1 MIKKSL
7 IFIALKLHSDLQLS
21 VIIVNYNVKYFL
33 EHCLYAVYKAIS
45 AIKAEI
51 IVIDNASSDGSMEY
65 LLYKFPE
72 VIFIDNP
79 VNLGYAKANNQ
90 GLKQARGEYILFLN
104 PDTIVPEDCFDICMR
119 FLESHPKAGA
129 CGVRMLDG
137 SGRYL
142 PESKRAFPSLQTS
155 FYKMSGL
162 TKLFPQ
168 SKTFARYYLGHFSEN
183 EDKEVDVLSG
193 AFFMVRMKVLKQ
205 TGGFDE
211 QFFMYGEDIDLSY
224 RIQQAGYVNYYLAAT
239 SIIHFKG
246 ESTKKGNL
254 NYVRLFYKAMSIF
267 VNKHFTGSG
276 LQRLNFLIQ
285 GSIRVRAAL
294 SAATTIM
301 KSNKAIPFSE
311 SIASMIVGNNDQ
323 IRKAVSILQKHKPGI
338 RKISKKEPCGDLQK
352 LILSTPPD
360 EIVFCEGD
368 QFSYKD
374 IIAWIQRMP
383 AKSSF
388 KFFSKQAGS
397 IIGSDFKN
405 ANGFVMV

>member
-7 IFIALKLHSDLQLS
+7 IFNALKLRSDLQLS

-45 AIKAEI
+45 TVKAEI

-65 LLYKFPE
+65 LLNKFPE

-79 VNLGYAKANNQ
+79 VNVGYAKANNQ
-90 GLKQARGEYILFLN
+90 GLKQARGQYILFLN

-119 FLESHPKAGA
+119 FLELHPKAGA
-129 CGVRMLDG
+129 CGVKMLDG

-162 TKLFPQ
+162 AKLFPH
-168 SKTFARYYLGHFSEN
+168 SKTFARYYLGHLSEN

-193 AFFMVRMKVLKQ
+193 ALFMVKEKVLKQ

-224 RIQQAGYVNYYLAAT
+224 RIQQAGYINYYLASAT
-239 SIIHFKG
+239 IIHFKG
-246 ESTKKGNL
+246 ESTKKGNPD
-254 NYVRLFYKAMSIF
+254 YVRLFYKAMNIF
-267 VNKHFTGSG
+267 VNKHFTGSR
-276 LQRLNFLIQ
+276 LKRLNFLIH
-285 GSIRVRAAL
+285 GSIRLRAAL
-294 SAATTIM
+294 SAATTII
-301 KSNKAIPFSE
+301 KSNQAIPLPE
-311 SIASMIVGNNDQ
+311 SISSIIIGSKDPA
-323 IRKAVSILQKHKPGI
+323 RKAVSILQKQKPKI
-338 RKISKKEPCGDLQK
+338 RNISEKEPCGDLHQ
-352 LILSTPPD
+352 LIVPVPPD
-360 EIVFCEGD
+360 EMVFCEGG

-374 IIAWIQRMP
+374 IIAGIQRMP
-383 AKSSF
+383 SNISF
-388 KFFSKQAGS
+388 KFFSEPAGS
-397 IIGSDFKN
+397 IIGSDSKN
-405 ANGFVMV
+405 THGDVMV

>member
-1 MIKKSL
+1 M
-7 IFIALKLHSDLQLS
+7 QLS

-51 IVIDNASSDGSMEY
+51 IVIDNASSDRSMEY

-79 VNLGYAKANNQ
+79 VNAGYAKANNQ

-119 FLESHPKAGA
+119 FLESHPEVGA

-168 SKTFARYYLGHFSEN
+168 SKTFARYYLGHFNEN
-183 EDKEVDVLSG
+183 ENKEVDVLSG
-193 AFFMVRMKVLKQ
+193 AFLMVRKKVLKQ
-205 TGGFDE
+205 TGSFDE

-224 RIQQAGYVNYYLAAT
+224 RIQQAGYANYYLAAT
-239 SIIHFKG
+239 TIIHFKG

-254 NYVRLFYKAMSIF
+254 DYVRLFYKAMSIF

-285 GSIRVRAAL
+285 GSIQVKAAL

-301 KSNKAIPFSE
+301 KTNQAIPSSE
-311 SIASMIVGNNDQ
+311 SITSMIVGNNDQ
-323 IRKAVSILQKHKPGI
+323 IRKAASILKKQKSVTRI
-338 RKISKKEPCGDLQK
+338 ISEKEPCGDLQK
-352 LILSTPPD
+352 FILPALPD
-360 EIVFCEGD
+360 EMVFCEGE

-374 IIAWIQRMP
+374 IIAWIQHMP
-383 AKSSF
+383 SNISF
-388 KFFSKQAGS
+388 KFFSEQADS

-405 ANGFVMV
+405 TNGYVMV

>member
-1 MIKKSL
+1 M
-7 IFIALKLHSDLQLS
+7 QLS

-33 EHCLYAVYKAIS
+33 EHCLYSVYKAIS
-45 AIKAEI
+45 AIKAEV
-51 IVIDNASSDGSMEY
+51 IVIDNASSDGSIEY
-65 LLYKFPE
+65 LLYKFPK

-79 VNLGYAKANNQ
+79 VNVGYAKANNQ

-129 CGVRMLDG
+129 CGVKMLDG

-162 TKLFPQ
+162 TKIFPQ
-168 SKTFARYYLGHFSEN
+168 SETFARYYLGHFSKN

-193 AFFMVRMKVLKQ
+193 AFFMGRKKVLKQ

-224 RIQQAGYVNYYLAAT
+224 RIQQSGYTNYYLAAT
-239 SIIHFKG
+239 TIIHFKG

-267 VNKHFTGSG
+267 VNKHFKGSG
-276 LQRLNFLIQ
+276 LQRLNFIIQ

-301 KSNKAIPFSE
+301 KSYKKIPSSE
-311 SIASMIVGNNDQ
+311 SMASMIIGNKDQ
-323 IRKAVSILQKHKPGI
+323 IRKAVSILKKQKSGTRVI
-338 RKISKKEPCGDLQK
+338 NEKEPCGNLQK
-352 LILSTPPD
+352 LILSAPPD
-360 EIVFCEGD
+360 EMVFCEGE

-383 AKSSF
+383 SNISF
-388 KFFSKQAGS
+388 KFFSGQADS

-405 ANGFVMV
+405 ANGYVMV

>member
-1 MIKKSL
+1 M
-7 IFIALKLHSDLQLS
+7 
-21 VIIVNYNVKYFL
+21 
-33 EHCLYAVYKAIS
+33 YKAIA
-45 AIKAEI
+45 AIKAEV

-65 LLYKFPE
+65 LLQKFPE

-90 GLKQARGEYILFLN
+90 GLKQAIGEYILFLN

-137 SGRYL
+137 SGRFL

-168 SKTFARYYLGHFSEN
+168 SKTFARYYLGHSSEN
-183 EDKEVDVLSG
+183 ENKEVDVLSG
-193 AFFMVRMKVLKQ
+193 AFFMVKKKVLKQ

-239 SIIHFKG
+239 TIIHFKG

-254 NYVRLFYKAMSIF
+254 DYVRLFYKAMSIF

-276 LQRLNFLIQ
+276 LQKLNFLIQ
-285 GSIRVRAAL
+285 GSIRVRAVL
-294 SAATTIM
+294 SAATTII
-301 KSNKAIPFSE
+301 KSKTTIPLPKT
-311 SIASMIVGNNDQ
+311 IASIIIGSNDQ
-323 IRKAVSILQKHKPGI
+323 MRRAVFILQKQKSGT
-338 RKISKKEPCGDLQK
+338 RTISEKEPCGELQQF
-352 LILSTPPD
+352 ILSAPPD

-368 QFSYKD
+368 QFSYKN
-374 IIAWIQRMP
+374 IIAWIQRIP
-383 AKSSF
+383 AKTSF

-405 ANGFVMV
+405 ANGCVMV